1 MAEITNI
8 VATFPGVV
16 ARVTYDDVSFLV
28 LRVGVENYSQVDVTA
43 TVKKL
48 NNPKRTYTHTWLPG
62 ETDGFPIPPGQCY
75 YTWDPIDNNV
85 TMTNLEIY
93 VRYG

>member
-8 VATFPGVV
+8 VATFPGVT
-16 ARVTYDDVSFLV
+16 ASVTYEDTTLLV
-28 LRVGVENYSQVDVTA
+28 VRVGVENYSQVSVTA

-48 NNPKRTYTHTWLPG
+48 NNPKRTYEHTWLPG
-62 ETDGFPIPPGQCY
+62 ETDSFSIPPGQCY